1 MSTHFLEFDAF
12 GFPTSIEGIP
22 IQSCDCFPYVFNLI
36 LILDLV
42 ISMMGI
48 EICLGM
54 N

>member
-22 IQSCDCFPYVFNLI
+22 IQSCDCFPSVSNLI

-48 EICLGM
+48 KICLGM